1 MLNQNNQFSA
11 EKDGISIG
19 FVGEIPGDDKE
30 SVIMDIYQTVQST
43 NANVN
48 DMYFENTES
57 GKLAYKMYNDNN
69 SFDFAEN
76 SAIVSTKEVTP
87 EDT

>member
-1 MLNQNNQFSA
+1 
-11 EKDGISIG
+11 
-19 FVGEIPGDDKE
+19 
-30 SVIMDIYQTVQST
+30 MDIYQTIQSV

-57 GKLAYKMYNDNN
+57 GKLAYKIYNDNN

-76 SAIVSTKEVTP
+76 SSIVSKKEVVP
-87 EDT
+87 QEI